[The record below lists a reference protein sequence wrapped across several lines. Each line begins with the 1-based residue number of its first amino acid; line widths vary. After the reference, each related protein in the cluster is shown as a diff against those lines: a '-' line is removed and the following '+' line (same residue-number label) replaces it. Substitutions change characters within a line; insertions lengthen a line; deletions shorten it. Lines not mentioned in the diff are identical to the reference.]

1 MPSPRRMPQ
10 PHAHAIAV
18 IGAGVAGC
26 ALLAQLRRLG
36 HGGALSLWEIGRGP
50 GGRASTRRS
59 RTDPDLLVNH
69 GAPLLN
75 LTAEPPPQLLRPLL
89 EGGWLEPCTAR
100 VATLQGEAL
109 LRSGSGDG
117 LLAGQLYRGRCGMEQ
132 LCRGLLELAG
142 PAVETHYNQV
152 VRDLAVAP
160 DGTWR
165 LLDGEGAVL
174 QNVDWLVLSSTLLA
188 HPRSQAMLGW
198 PAVPL
203 RQVAAGLGDLQLDHV
218 LTTIAGI
225 RFEARSNLLLVLP
238 AEVADPWLA
247 LPFDLLQFDPSA
259 QQRWGLQRVV
269 IQPLADGR
277 CAVVAHS
284 SATFAADHL
293 NLYGERSA
301 AARLLGLAPDQQR
314 QEALIDTLETQ
325 LLQALEPW
333 VGTPA
338 MAGADRQ
345 LMRWGAAFPVAP
357 GLPSELCLCPSSRV
371 GFCGDYVAGPGFGRI
386 EGALRSAERLA
397 TDLMAATVRPPGAS
411 GRRGDG
417 SAAGG

>member
-1 MPSPRRMPQ
+1 MPHPPAAS
-10 PHAHAIAV
+10 IAV

-26 ALLAQLRRLG
+26 ALLAQLHQLG
-36 HGGALSLWEIGRGP
+36 YGGGLSLWEIGRGP

-59 RTDPDLLVNH
+59 RTDPELLINH

-75 LTAEPPPQLLRPLL
+75 LTASPPPQLLEPLL
-89 EGGWLEPCTAR
+89 QGGWLEPCSAR
-100 VATLQGEAL
+100 VATLQGEARL
-109 LRSGSGDG
+109 QGGCSDG
-117 LLAGQLYRGRCGMEQ
+117 LLAGDLFRGRGGMEQ
-132 LCRGLLELAG
+132 VCQGLLKLAA
-142 PAVETHYNQV
+142 PSLECHFNTV
-152 VRDLAVAP
+152 VRDLAVVP
-160 DGTWR
+160 GGRWQ

-174 QNVDWLVLSSTLLA
+174 HEVDWLVLSSTLLA
-188 HPRSQAMLGW
+188 HPRSQALLGW

-225 RFEARSNLLLVLP
+225 RFEARSNLLLVVP
-238 AEVADPWLA
+238 AEAAAPWRA
-247 LPFDLLQFDPSA
+247 LPFDLLQFDAAA

-293 NLYGERSA
+293 SLYGERSA

-314 QEALIDTLETQ
+314 QETVIAALESQ
-325 LLQALEPW
+325 LLQALAPW
-333 VGTPA
+333 LGAPA
-338 MAGADRQ
+338 MAGVDRQ

-357 GLPSELCLCPSSRV
+357 GLPSELCLCPASRV

-397 TDLMAATVRPPGAS
+397 ELMAAAVRPPAAR
-411 GRRGDG
+411 GRRGGG

>member
-1 MPSPRRMPQ
+1 MFLPPRMPQ
-10 PHAHAIAV
+10 PPAHAIAV

-59 RTDPDLLVNH
+59 RTDPELLINH

-75 LTAEPPPQLLRPLL
+75 LTADPPPLLLGPLL
-89 EGGWLEPCTAR
+89 QGGWLEPVAAR
-100 VATLQGEAL
+100 VATLQGEAQ
-109 LRSGSGDG
+109 LRSGSADG
-117 LLAGQLYRGRCGMEQ
+117 LLAGQLYRGRGGMEQ

-152 VRDLAVAP
+152 VRDLAVGP
-160 DGTWR
+160 DGAWH

-174 QNVDWLVLSSTLLA
+174 QRADWLVLSSTLLA
-188 HPRSQAMLGW
+188 HPRSQALLGW
-198 PAVPL
+198 PGVPL
-203 RQVAAGLGDLQLDHV
+203 RQAATGLGDLQLDHV

-238 AEVADPWLA
+238 ADVAGPWLA
-247 LPFDLLQFDPSA
+247 LPFDLLQFDASA

-314 QEALIDTLETQ
+314 QGVVIGALENQ
-325 LLQALEPW
+325 LLQALAPW
-333 VGTPA
+333 LGTPDL
-338 MAGADRQ
+338 AGADRQ

-357 GLPSELCLCPSSRV
+357 GLPSELCLCPASRV

-397 TDLMAATVRPPGAS
+397 ADLMAAAVRPPGAP
-411 GRRGDG
+411 GRRGGG

>member
-1 MPSPRRMPQ
+1 MPQ
-10 PHAHAIAV
+10 PPARSIAV

-26 ALLAQLRRLG
+26 ALLARLRQLG
-36 HGGALSLWEIGRGP
+36 YSGALSLWEIGRGP

-59 RTDPDLLVNH
+59 RTDPGLLINH

-75 LTAEPPPQLLRPLL
+75 LTAAPPPQLLEPLL
-89 EGGWLEPCTAR
+89 GGGWLEPAPAR
-100 VATLQGEAL
+100 VATLQGEARL
-109 LRSGSGDG
+109 ESGCGDG
-117 LLAGQLYRGRCGMEQ
+117 LLAGQLFRGRGGMEQ

-142 PAVETHYNQV
+142 PEVETHFDTV
-152 VRDLAVAP
+152 VRHLALP
-160 DGTWR
+160 PRGRWQ
-165 LLDGEGAVL
+165 LCDGEGAVL
-174 QNVDWLVLSSTLLA
+174 HEADWLVLSSTLLA
-188 HPRSQAMLGW
+188 HPRSQALLGW

-225 RFEARSNLLLVLP
+225 RFEARSNLLLLVP
-238 AEVADPWLA
+238 AIQAAPWRA
-247 LPFDLLQFDPSA
+247 LPFDLLQFDGAA
-259 QQRWGLQRVV
+259 QQRWGLHRVV

-293 NLYGERSA
+293 QLYGERSA

-314 QEALIDTLETQ
+314 QEAVIAALESQ
-325 LLQALEPW
+325 LLQALAPW
-333 VGTPA
+333 LGTPEL
-338 MAGADRQ
+338 AGADRQ

-357 GLPSELCLCPSSRV
+357 GLPSELCLCPASRV

-397 TDLMAATVRPPGAS
+397 AELMAAAVPPPGAP
-411 GRRGDG
+411 GRRGGG